1 VTLAIRIELFCDGEV
16 LDGTEHWWDGF
27 EAALGA
33 TSMHLPLLEG
43 VDPLSAVTLP
53 ADHLLDLAEECRS
66 FLLEAPDKIKPLLRS
81 IADLCAMGMVHE
93 GSALRFGGA

>member
-1 VTLAIRIELFCDGEV
+1 LAIRIELFCDGEV
-16 LDGTEHWWDGF
+16 LDGTEHWWDGL
-27 EAALGA
+27 EAALTASG
-33 TSMHLPLLEG
+33 MHLPILES
-43 VDPLSAVTLP
+43 VDPLGAATLP

-66 FLLEAPDKIKPLLRS
+66 FLMEAPELIKPLLRS